1 MVKPAPWG
9 AFPTFFMLPCVIV
22 MVLVGIMGFEML
34 QHMTGYKPAGPL
46 TRTVGDI
53 IGQKIK

>member
-1 MVKPAPWG
+1 
-9 AFPTFFMLPCVIV
+9 MLPCVVV

-46 TRTVGDI
+46 TRTLGDI